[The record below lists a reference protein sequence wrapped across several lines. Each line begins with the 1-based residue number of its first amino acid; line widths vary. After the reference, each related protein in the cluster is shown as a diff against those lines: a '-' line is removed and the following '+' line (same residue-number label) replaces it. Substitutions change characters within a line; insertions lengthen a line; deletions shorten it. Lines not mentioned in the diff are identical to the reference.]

1 MIFSP
6 ITLIDLVGILNNGGS
21 VLFYDA
27 GHATPRGKDDKK
39 PLPDEE
45 EAISMIFRPHL
56 SSIRLL
62 DLAPCYIVTVAAGSQ
77 DQVPPPTLDKENE
90 LFN

>member
-1 MIFSP
+1 MFFCDGFQAAP
-6 ITLIDLVGILNNGGS
+6 HGNDN
-21 VLFYDA
+21 
-27 GHATPRGKDDKK
+27 KK

-45 EAISMIFRPHL
+45 EAIIMIFRPHL